1 VRCAITRV
9 AACALAATLLS
20 GYVGSKAYGAK
31 PLSKAQYSKQVSVI
45 GKTFGIDIAP
55 VGASTTVHAAALALA
70 KLQGELPVL
79 DRKLRAITPPAAIKA
94 DHARLVKAI
103 GEFGSELGPLIAKLR
118 SGAIKTVSA
127 IPAPKG
133 QRDISNAVAAINK
146 AGYNIG

>member
-55 VGASTTVHAAALALA
+55 VGATTTVHAAALALA

-94 DHARLVKAI
+94 DHAGLVKAI
-103 GEFGSELGPLIAKLR
+103 GEFGSELGPVITKL
-118 SGAIKTVSA
+118 KTGDMKALSSVGSLKGLKEIESA
-127 IPAPKG
+127 VQVIG
-133 QRDISNAVAAINK
+133 K
-146 AGYNIG
+146 AGYKIG